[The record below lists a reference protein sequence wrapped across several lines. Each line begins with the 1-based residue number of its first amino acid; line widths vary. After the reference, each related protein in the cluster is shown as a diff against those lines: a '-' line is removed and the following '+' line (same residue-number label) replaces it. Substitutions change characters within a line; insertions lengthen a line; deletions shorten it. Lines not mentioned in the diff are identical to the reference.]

1 MTGRPTL
8 AVLMGGR
15 SSEHEV
21 SLSSAEAVIAAL
33 DADRYDVVPVLIGRE
48 GGWSVHGAPVAVVPA
63 PDGSALLA
71 SLDGGAA
78 RPVHAV
84 FPVLH
89 GPNGEDGTVQGLLET
104 ANVPYVGAGV
114 AASAVAMDKAMF
126 KVFLRDAGIPTPTN
140 VVVTAAEWA
149 ARPDEVRA
157 RVAERVGY
165 PAFSKPARLGS
176 SVGISP
182 VPAAADLG
190 PALELAFHHDPKAL
204 VERAISGREVE
215 VGVLGGDE
223 PFVSPVGEIT
233 YDSEWYDYA
242 TKYEPGRSRVQVPA
256 DLPEPVAA
264 ARAGAGAG
272 GLRGGRLRR
281 PGPGRLL
288 RRRGRRGAAVRA
300 QHHARVHAHQR
311 LREAHGGRRHPLPRA
326 RRAARAPGPAR
337 APRPPAATP
346 GERRRPHQADR
357 RRRRQPRRR
366 VPRRAAGGGAG
377 GARRAATWCCTPAT

>member
-1 MTGRPTL
+1 VTGRPTL

-33 DADRYDVVPVLIGRE
+33 DAERYDVVPVLIGRE
-48 GGWSVHGAPVAVVPA
+48 GGWSVDGAPVAVVPA
-63 PDGSALLA
+63 ADGSALLA

-89 GPNGEDGTVQGLLET
+89 GPNGEDGTVQGLLEA

-182 VPAAADLG
+182 VPAPADLDL
-190 PALELAFHHDPKAL
+190 ALELAFRHDPKAL
-204 VERAISGREVE
+204 VERAIRGREVE
-215 VGVLGGDE
+215 VGVLGEDE

-256 DLPEPVAA
+256 DLPEPVARRVQELA
-264 ARAGAGAG
+264 LAAYEAVGCDGLARVDFFVAEDGEVLLSELNTMPGFTPTSVYAKLMEAGGIPYRELVERLVRLALARAE
-272 GLRGGRLRR
+272 
-281 PGPGRLL
+281 
-288 RRRGRRGAAVRA
+288 V
-300 QHHARVHAHQR
+300 
-311 LREAHGGRRHPLPRA
+311 A
-326 RRAARAPGPAR
+326 RRY
-337 APRPPAATP
+337 
-346 GERRRPHQADR
+346 
-357 RRRRQPRRR
+357 
-366 VPRRAAGGGAG
+366 AG
-377 GARRAATWCCTPAT
+377 